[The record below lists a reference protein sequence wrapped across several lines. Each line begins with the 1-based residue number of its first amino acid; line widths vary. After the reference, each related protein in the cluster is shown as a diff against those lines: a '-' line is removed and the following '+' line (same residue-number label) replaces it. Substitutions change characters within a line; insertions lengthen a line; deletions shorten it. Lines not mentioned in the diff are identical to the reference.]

1 MEANPTLVIELG
13 SHTDFRGSAAYNRNL
28 AQKRAQSAVD
38 YLISKGV
45 AKDRMEAKGYGE
57 DAPKPVDSL
66 YVAKNFTGK
75 NANPRDFTTVTK
87 KKKTVSANVQEQ
99 ISAFVV
105 GVVLDEKFITSLA
118 TEGLQEC
125 AHQMNRRTEF
135 RVLRTDYKPGQ
146 TATVDEVTEEN
157 K

>member
-1 MEANPTLVIELG
+1 VKIMEQNPTLVIELG
-13 SHTDFRGSAAYNRNL
+13 SHTDYRGSATYNRTL

-57 DAPKPVDSL
+57 DAAKPIDST
-66 YVAKNFTGK
+66 YVAKNFTGEG
-75 NANPRDFTTVTK
+75 ANPRDFSNYVK
-87 KKKTVSANVQEQ
+87 KLKKTVIASAQEQ
-99 ISAFVV
+99 IATFVV
-105 GVVLDEKFITSLA
+105 GVTLDEKFITALK
-118 TEGLQEC
+118 TDGLKEC

-146 TATVDEVTEEN
+146 TATEE
-157 K
+157 KK